1 MRQVYIISVGQTP
14 VAEHWNQTAQDL
26 AAHAFTNAIGDISS
40 DRVGALFVANAFG
53 GVLQLQ
59 SHIAPSIA
67 STLGLSGIEAYTVE
81 AGGASGGVALRQ
93 AYLAIASGAYDCV
106 AVVGVEKLTDVAD
119 EQLIA
124 GMALAGDAEW
134 EALHGITLTSQWA
147 MLMRR
152 YMHEYG
158 YTPTD
163 FAPFPV
169 NAHANGVSN
178 AHALYRFPIKPEK
191 VANGVPVADP
201 LGLLD
206 CATMAD
212 GAAVLILASEGLAR
226 ELPHQSVRIA
236 GSAVATD
243 TLALH
248 HRTDPLSLT
257 AATRSSTRAF
267 QQAEVTQGDVNVLEL
282 TDPHGIAATLA
293 LEANGFAER
302 GVGVQLACE
311 GAITPQGSVPLA
323 TGGGYKARGDV
334 GGASGVYQIVELVHQ
349 LRGEAGTVQV
359 PQAQIGLAQCLGSI
373 GSTAATHILIA
384 E

>member
-1 MRQVYIISVGQTP
+1 MRQVSIIGVGQTP
-14 VAEHWNQTAQDL
+14 VAEHWNQTVQDL
-26 AAHAFTNAIGDISS
+26 AAQAFTQATQVIAP
-40 DRVGALFVANAFG
+40 DRIGALFVANAFG
-53 GVLQLQ
+53 GALQLQ

-67 STLGLSGIEAYTVE
+67 STLGLSGIEAYTIE

-106 AVVGVEKLTDVAD
+106 AVVGAEKLTDVSD

-124 GMALAGDAEW
+124 GMALTSDAEW
-134 EALHGITLTSQWA
+134 EAIHGITLTAQWA

-158 YTPTD
+158 YTAAD

-169 NAHANGVSN
+169 NAHANGVAN
-178 AHALYRFPIKPEK
+178 AHALYRFPIKLEK
-191 VANGVPVADP
+191 VAGGAPVADP

-212 GAAVLILASEGLAR
+212 GAAVLILANEGLVR
-226 ELPHQSVRIA
+226 ELPNQSIHIA
-236 GSAVATD
+236 GSSVATD

-248 HRTDPLSLT
+248 QRTDPLNLMAVT
-257 AATRSSTRAF
+257 SSSKKAL
-267 QQAEVTQGDVNVLEL
+267 QQANLTQNDVDLLEL

-293 LEANGFAER
+293 LESMGFAER
-302 GVGVQLACE
+302 GTGIQLARE

-334 GGASGVYQIVELVHQ
+334 GGASGVYQVVELVQQ
-349 LRGEAGTVQV
+349 LRGEAGSAQV
-359 PQAQIGLAQCLGSI
+359 PQARIGLAQCLGGI
-373 GSTAATHILIA
+373 GATVATHILIA